1 MIEKIKKI
9 YKNNSDLLVKN
20 LNNDYK
26 VIYFQSLC
34 SEEKINDYITGPILL
49 KNKISAPNTIQIT
62 YKDITNYLSNG
73 FIIVF
78 YKDTLVYAAEAKKDL
93 SRGINTPESEP
104 SVNGP
109 KDSLTESIEINLGLI
124 KRRIK
129 DQDLKII
136 KRSIGKYTNTLTN
149 IIYLDKLVDK
159 DILNQII
166 KEIDNIK
173 ENEIMDSGNLSKY
186 LQRNSNSD
194 FPTILLSE
202 RPDEISNSLVDGK
215 IIILVDNS
223 PYALILPSFFTD
235 FINPITDKYLKP
247 LQNNFIK
254 LIRYMCLV
262 IAIVEPAYY
271 IATINYNQETIP
283 TSLLNN
289 FIKQRSGVPF
299 PSIFEAIIMLIIYE
313 ILRESDSRFPSKYGS
328 TISIL
333 GALILGE
340 AAVKA
345 GIVSPIMI
353 ITIAISYIASLVFND
368 PDFNNEIRIYRFLFL
383 ISAALLG
390 LYGILLIFLFM
401 LIRLCSYNSF
411 NKSYLTPLSPF
422 NYKYFKKYIWRNN
435 KWKK

>member
-1 MIEKIKKI
+1 MIENINKIF
-9 YKNNSDLLVKN
+9 KNNPDLIIKDIN
-20 LNNDYK
+20 KDYK

-34 SEEKINDYITGPILL
+34 SEEKINDYITSSILL
-49 KNKISAPNTIQIT
+49 KNQISAPHTIKIIN
-62 YKDITNYLSNG
+62 KDIVKYLNNG
-73 FIIVF
+73 FIIVI
-78 YKDTLVYAAEAKKDL
+78 YKYSNIYAAEVKKDL
-93 SRGINTPESEP
+93 SRGISTPDSEP

-109 KDSLTESIEINLGLI
+109 KDSLTESIELNLGLI

-129 DQDLKII
+129 HKDLKII
-136 KRSIGKYTNTLTN
+136 NKSIGKYTNTIVN
-149 IIYLDKLVDK
+149 ILYIDKLINK
-159 DILNQII
+159 DILRNII
-166 KEIDNIK
+166 NDISSIK

-254 LIRYMCLV
+254 LIRYICL
-262 IAIVEPAYY
+262 IITLVEPAYY

-299 PSIFEAIIMLIIYE
+299 PSIFEALLMLIIYE

-435 KWKK
+435 K